1 VATGRVKIPGWPAMS
16 YAMAWP
22 LKQARLRGLT
32 GELAVALIYI
42 RASPLESVQDAAKA
56 LTPVEQ
62 GIFTF

>member
-1 VATGRVKIPGWPAMS
+1 MS